1 MAFKRKRSD
10 SEALSFSSPLSDS
23 SSVSTLSAEALPFFF
38 QQSKP
43 VESLY
48 AKPSW
53 AWPTYQDDRSCGLNS
68 RTRKRH
74 RDDRPDENAVHGMSC
89 WLGSAIC
96 MNSLAEVCRVAAS
109 TIGKL
114 FDAQRLH
121 PNASPVFSNDSHA
134 VEHPPQPQQNTLHS
148 FWHINAPP
156 MSAPMSMDSPANT
169 ASDMQCADCDGSLRS
184 DDAMDVD
191 GEMLARETACQSCGR
206 YVCDTCA
213 VLGNQRTC
221 LGCANRGSR

>member
-74 RDDRPDENAVHGMSC
+74 RDDRPDENAVH
-89 WLGSAIC
+89 
-96 MNSLAEVCRVAAS
+96 AS

-191 GEMLARETACQSCGR
+191 GEMLARETACQSCGSLLWCECLQQTHYISSFER
-206 YVCDTCA
+206 AFLLAKYRQNSCAMSCD
-213 VLGNQRTC
+213 
-221 LGCANRGSR
+221 